1 MSTAT
6 SSSQIRLTSSVS
18 KSLWRTSLGGDGRIS
33 FTPMTMNRTASN
45 SLPPLLPGDR
55 FAPRRAAAVG
65 MVNGDGLSPGP
76 FRGLP
81 NLAARREWSAAVWT
95 ITERKQAEK
104 RIRELGAIVERSDDA
119 ILGKT
124 LDGIITSWNKGAEKI
139 YDYAEKEVI
148 GQPISILIPT
158 DRQNELLRLLGR
170 LARGESI
177 ELSRKW
183 LLSSFL
189 L

>member
-1 MSTAT
+1 M
-6 SSSQIRLTSSVS
+6 IDVP
-18 KSLWRTSLGGDGRIS
+18 II
-33 FTPMTMNRTASN
+33 
-45 SLPPLLPGDR
+45 
-55 FAPRRAAAVG
+55 
-65 MVNGDGLSPGP
+65 
-76 FRGLP
+76 
-81 NLAARREWSAAVWT
+81 SAAVAASIARRSFRSEARGRRGDGEWRWFEFWAVPRPT
-95 ITERKQAEK
+95 ESGGAAGMVGCSVDITERKQAEK

-139 YDYAEKEVI
+139 YGYAEKEVI

-158 DRQNELLRLLGR
+158 DRQNELPRLLGR